1 VGGLSTP
8 AVGVVFLA
16 ATGVTWIAGLFLAD
30 STDVVDDRF
39 HLGEAIGGLILLG
52 IAGTLPEVAITASAA
67 VRGNLGLATGNLL
80 GGIAV
85 QTLVLVFLDLISRSK
100 MPLTSL
106 SKVLEPIIEA
116 LLVIILVSL
125 ALLGPLLPAQGAI
138 GPVSPISLL
147 IVIVWLGGLVILN
160 RVRSSERWNAVADAV
175 APHLIAPAP
184 PPKERIRPNRFEHG
198 STSKAVVA
206 FSVAAA
212 ATLVAGVALERSG
225 DQLATAW
232 GINGV
237 VFGATILA
245 AVTALPEI
253 SSGLRAVRLGRVGLA
268 MGDIFGGNQVQMTLF
283 LLADLLAGKPVLQTV
298 TTSSTWLAGVGVI
311 VTAIYAVGLIVRPQ
325 RKIAGLGPDSWLVF
339 VFYVFGIVGLIRI
352 TS

>member
-1 VGGLSTP
+1 MSGLSVP
-8 AVGVVFLA
+8 ALVAVFLV
-16 ATGVTWIAGLFLAD
+16 ATGVTWFAGLFLAD
-30 STDVVDDRF
+30 STDIVDDRF

-67 VRGNLGLATGNLL
+67 IRGNLGLATGNLL

-85 QTLVLVFLDLISRSK
+85 QTLVLVFLDLVSRSK
-100 MPLTSL
+100 MPLSSL

-125 ALLGPLLPAQGAI
+125 ALLGPLLPPQDAI

-147 IVIVWLGGLVILN
+147 IVVVWLGGLVTLN

-198 STSKAVVA
+198 STRKAVIG
-206 FSVAAA
+206 FCIAAA
-212 ATLVAGVALERSG
+212 LTLVAGVALERSG

-245 AVTALPEI
+245 VVTALPEI
-253 SSGLRAVRLGRVGLA
+253 SSGIRAVRLGRVGLA

-339 VFYVFGIVGLIRI
+339 VCYVFGIVGLIRI

>member
-1 VGGLSTP
+1 VSGLSVP
-8 AVGVVFLA
+8 ALVAVFLV

-39 HLGEAIGGLILLG
+39 QLGEAIGGLILLG
-52 IAGTLPEVAITASAA
+52 VAGTLPEVAITASAA
-67 VRGNLGLATGNLL
+67 LRGNLGIATGNLL

-85 QTLVLVFLDLISRSK
+85 QTVVLVFLDLVSRSK
-100 MPLTSL
+100 TPLTSL

-125 ALLGPLLPAQGAI
+125 ALLGPLLPAQDAI

-147 IVIVWLGGLVILN
+147 IVVVWLGGLVTLN

-175 APHLIAPAP
+175 APHLIAESP
-184 PPKERIRPNRFEHG
+184 PPKERLRPNRFEHG
-198 STSKAVVA
+198 STSKAVIG
-206 FSVAAA
+206 FSLAAA
-212 ATLVAGVALERSG
+212 LTLVAGVALERSG

-253 SSGLRAVRLGRVGLA
+253 SSGMRAVRLGRVGLA

-283 LLADLLAGKPVLQTV
+283 LLADLLAGRPVLQTV
-298 TTSSTWLAGVGVI
+298 TTGSTWLAGIGVI
-311 VTAIYAVGLIVRPQ
+311 VTAIYAVGLIARPQ
-325 RKIAGLGPDSWLVF
+325 RKIAGLGADSWLVF
-339 VFYVFGIVGLIRI
+339 ICYILGVVGLIRI